1 MMETLPS
8 PHTWAFISFACSQKI
23 LKYYCTIPFSEVFNA
38 VVVSKIVSSKI
49 SYVVHQVELFLSTS
63 QELKHSPVAPMR

>member
-8 PHTWAFISFACSQKI
+8 PHTRAFISFACSQKI

-49 SYVVHQVELFLSTS
+49 
-63 QELKHSPVAPMR
+63 